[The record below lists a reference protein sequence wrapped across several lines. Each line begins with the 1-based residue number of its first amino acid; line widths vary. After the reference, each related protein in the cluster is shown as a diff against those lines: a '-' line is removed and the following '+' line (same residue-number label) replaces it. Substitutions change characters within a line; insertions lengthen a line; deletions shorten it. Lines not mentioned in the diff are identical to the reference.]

1 MLLILRWNDKSFR
14 VFYKVKSCFTNY
26 FASKIYPIVFKIKDF
41 FVNTYA
47 SEKLQVTKYHHAYR
61 FDMHVFVPGKLQGRG
76 RD

>member
-1 MLLILRWNDKSFR
+1 M
-14 VFYKVKSCFTNY
+14 
-26 FASKIYPIVFKIKDF
+26 YPIVFKTEDF